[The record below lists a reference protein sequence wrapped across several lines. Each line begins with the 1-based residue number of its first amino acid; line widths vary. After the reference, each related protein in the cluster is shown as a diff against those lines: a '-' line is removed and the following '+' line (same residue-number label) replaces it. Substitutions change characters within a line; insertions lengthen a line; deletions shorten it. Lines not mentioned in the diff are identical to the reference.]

1 MQWLSWSWWWLL
13 ILWWWWW
20 CMLKM
25 CVGSRSFANTPRR
38 WCFQEQKH
46 DMFFWGIHNHP
57 HTRGSENAGDS
68 LMLKTGEKL
77 LRWGA
82 LHKAASS
89 AATPPPKEW
98 PVISTSG
105 KCGDLTD
112 VACVAGKPHCDQLLI
127 VLKRCGD
134 ANESFDANKCSNL
147 SWGALGWERMT
158 WVCARA
164 GRCPLTPTN
173 WKLKRRSLR
182 RDVSS
187 TGPVTPAILPDCLV
201 SCV

>member
-1 MQWLSWSWWWLL
+1 MVVVVMMMVINTMMMVVMYVENVCWQPLFRKHPSQMVLSGTKAWY
-13 ILWWWWW
+13 
-20 CMLKM
+20 
-25 CVGSRSFANTPRR
+25 V
-38 WCFQEQKH
+38 
-46 DMFFWGIHNHP
+46 FWGIRNHP

-68 LMLKTGEKL
+68 SMLKTGEKH

-134 ANESFDANKCSNL
+134 ANESFDANTCSNL

-173 WKLKRRSLR
+173 WKFKRRSLR